1 MSSWFSKKTFP
12 EYWENYLSQFKT
24 PLPKTIKENRFVV
37 IDTETTGFHLDLD
50 RILCIGAVIVE
61 NLEIKVAQGMEVYVQ
76 QDKFNPETVQIHG
89 ILRNERIRTYSEEET
104 LKLFLDFIGNSIL
117 VAHHAEFDIG
127 MINSALN
134 RRGLP
139 NLKNKV
145 IDTVN
150 MYRATQ
156 IKSNLIYR
164 RKIYKLDDIAYDY
177 GIDLSDR
184 HTAAGD
190 AFITAL
196 IFLRTLNKLMAKP
209 KFDLIKL
216 LKL

>member
-1 MSSWFSKKTFP
+1 MSSWFSKNTYPK
-12 EYWENYLSQFKT
+12 YWLDYVENFKN
-24 PLPKTIKENRFVV
+24 PLPKTIRENRFVV

-50 RILCIGAVIVE
+50 RILSIGAVIIE
-61 NLEIKVAQGMEVYVQ
+61 DLEIKVSEGMEVYVK
-76 QDKFNPETVQIHG
+76 QDKFNPETVEIHG
-89 ILRNERIRTYSEEET
+89 LLRNEKVKTITEEES
-104 LKLFLDFIGNSIL
+104 LKLFLDFIGNSII
-117 VAHHAEFDIG
+117 VAHHAQFDIG

-139 NLKNKV
+139 NLRNKL
-145 IDTVN
+145 IDTVD

-156 IKSNLIYR
+156 IKSNLIYK
-164 RKIYKLDDIAYDY
+164 RKTYKLDDIAYDY

-190 AFITAL
+190 GFITAL
-196 IFLRTLNKLMAKP
+196 IFLRTVNKLMAKP
-209 KFDLIKL
+209 KFNLKKL